1 MFSKKKLPDLT
12 NEAYERWLRAQ
23 RPPFDWF
30 LALSE
35 VEQEQMA
42 LMGDAHMQ
50 DLAIALGY
58 AIRDPE
64 TADAG
69 MSAMQGDASAEA
81 TLATKIAQGFASKL
95 ADMQRTEEAAQA
107 RTRRSAPSMSGFGD
121 RRSFDEQRPPQPSLW
136 NVEGQKA

>member
-12 NEAYERWLRAQ
+12 NEGYERWLRAQ

-64 TADAG
+64 AADAG

-95 ADMQRTEEAAQA
+95 ADMQRTEQAAEA
-107 RTRRSAPSMSGFGD
+107 RTSRSAPSMSGFGD
-121 RRSFDEQRPPQPSLW
+121 RRSFDEQKPPQASLW